1 MVESRGEATLYSV
14 LQTRELR
21 VSHPALDRSGISAY
35 RDCLSSV
42 RAVRPYLETI
52 MKKSLPV
59 LIVILL
65 FPLLGFAAKS
75 SNNRDDDRA
84 LFLTFGSMY
93 GVDGA
98 FVNNDSIRGVK
109 GDELPWEVDSA
120 RGTLTTD
127 GHLRISV
134 RGLVFPNDPSV
145 PPELRG
151 INDEPNFRALVSC
164 LSDDGHGGIVTVN
177 VKSQPFHA
185 TRQGNSEINARLVL
199 PAQCVAPIV
208 FVIANSAWSAMP
220 SRLNMNGYARTP
232 SAKASALPCVL
243 GIAGSPCFDIRRTSY
258 RPCTMSRGVAT

>member
-1 MVESRGEATLYSV
+1 V
-14 LQTRELR
+14 
-21 VSHPALDRSGISAY
+21 
-35 RDCLSSV
+35 
-42 RAVRPYLETI
+42 ETI

-59 LIVILL
+59 LIGIAL
-65 FPLLGFAAKS
+65 FPLLGFAANTNS

-84 LFLTFGSMY
+84 LFLSFGSMY

-98 FVNNDSIRGVK
+98 FVDNDSIRGVK

-151 INDEPNFRALVSC
+151 INDEANFRGLVSC

-185 TRQGNSEINARLVL
+185 TRQGNSEINARLAL

-208 FVIANSAWSAMP
+208 FVIA
-220 SRLNMNGYARTP
+220 
-232 SAKASALPCVL
+232 
-243 GIAGSPCFDIRRTSY
+243 GSEDKWFAVIGREVVR
-258 RPCTMSRGVAT
+258 